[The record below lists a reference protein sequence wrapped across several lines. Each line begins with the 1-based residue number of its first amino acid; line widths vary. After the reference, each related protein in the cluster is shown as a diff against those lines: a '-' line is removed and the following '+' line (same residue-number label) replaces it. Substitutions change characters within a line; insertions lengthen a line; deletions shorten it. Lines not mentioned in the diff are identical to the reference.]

1 MLKMVNIGRVGD
13 RVTAG
18 SQIHYKLY
26 LVHESQV
33 DRSKPFPKP
42 NASREIGSIPLLEG
56 QYWHCFEVVSYTPD
70 DKSTSSKGDITSTV
84 DNTLA
89 FVLGGQ
95 REEVYDFL
103 ENAQGELFY
112 LVLLEIDT
120 GKKYLY
126 GREFSPYILQTFER
140 LNNKDGRYSTI
151 TVGNSSFDMPLIYT
165 GTVEMQPAASI
176 AADATTLTVSGASQY
191 KTSADNTAAATIA
204 TVAGLSA
211 SDEGRLIEILG
222 GGGTYPT
229 QIAETDGIVL
239 RNGTTWTGKAG
250 SSIIFRVLDAS
261 TLVEVSR
268 IQTS

>member
-1 MLKMVNIGRVGD
+1 M
-13 RVTAG
+13 
-18 SQIHYKLY
+18 
-26 LVHESQV
+26 
-33 DRSKPFPKP
+33 
-42 NASREIGSIPLLEG
+42 
-56 QYWHCFEVVSYTPD
+56 
-70 DKSTSSKGDITSTV
+70 
-84 DNTLA
+84 
-89 FVLGGQ
+89 LGGQ
-95 REEVYDFL
+95 RVEVYDFL

-120 GKKYLY
+120 GKMYLY
-126 GREFSPYILQTFER
+126 GREFSPYILRTFER

-250 SSIIFRVLDAS
+250 SCIIFRVLDAS